1 MKKSPRVPQNGN
13 KAATPEQGAR
23 LTKLDVIKRMQ
34 AGIYMADPAQWVP
47 DALGLELD
55 EWQKMSMRL
64 LFKGGKN
71 RLAVAA
77 CHGSGK
83 SMMSAVITHFFLF
96 NFVPSKVIASG
107 PTGKQTRSQFWSYTN
122 DMWNRSVFKDDIFW
136 FKTKMAVK
144 GAEEQWNASWLT
156 SKEPR
161 TIEGFHGPKEG
172 KNLLWIIEEAK
183 GVADPVFEAIQGAL
197 SHEDNYMYISSTC
210 GGPRG
215 YFYRC
220 FYDKRALWNT
230 QRIPYTESSR
240 ISPEQVQKWKDQ
252 WGENSPIFRARA
264 MAEFPDESDNVLVPL
279 SFLERAVVPADDD
292 DYESNAR
299 MIVQA

>member
-1 MKKSPRVPQNGN
+1 MKKTSSVPQKYN
-13 KAATPEQGAR
+13 KAVVPEQGGR
-23 LTKLDVIKRMQ
+23 LTKIDVIKRMQ

-47 DALGLELD
+47 DALGMELD
-55 EWQKMSMRL
+55 EWQKNSLRL

-77 CHGSGK
+77 SHGTGK

-96 NFVPSKVIASG
+96 NFVPSRVIASG
-107 PTGKQTRSQFWSYTN
+107 PTGKQTRSQYWSYIN
-122 DMWNRSVFKDDIFW
+122 DMWNRSVFRDDIVW
-136 FKTKMAVK
+136 FKTKMSIK
-144 GAEEQWNASWLT
+144 GAEEQWTALWLT

-172 KNLLWIIEEAK
+172 RNLLWIIEEAK

-197 SHEDNYMYISSTC
+197 SHEDNYWYISSTC

-215 YFYRC
+215 FFYRC
-220 FYDKRALWNT
+220 FYEKRGLWHT
-230 QRIPYTESSR
+230 QRIPYTESTR
-240 ISPEQVQKWKDQ
+240 ISLDQVQKWKDM

-292 DYESNAR
+292 YEDNAR
-299 MIVQA
+299 MIAQV